1 MRPTSGRGETLARCG
16 STSTAASTARWSR
29 RAPCRATRTR
39 SRPGTAVG
47 GGSRK
52 DGTST
57 LRRTRTAL
65 GLAWLLVAMLL
76 ASPVSAQSFDYA
88 MCIPGIPELAGRYP
102 SDWEGRLDPRVREL
116 VQWQRVIGGS
126 ALAYGWSEEPQILHV
141 ARWDGTDLYA
151 KGVPHT
157 YRGRP
162 LAINYSK
169 GDSPPPRAPTGLP
182 RTGVPPLATLA
193 LLGLGLTA
201 LGWLGRAA
209 PGRGRSPRTGTV
221 ASPSGRSPG
230 SEAGAGSVRPASARP
245 QGRRTASRVPPD
257 RRPLRRARR
266 R

>member
-1 MRPTSGRGETLARCG
+1 M
-16 STSTAASTARWSR
+16 
-29 RAPCRATRTR
+29 
-39 SRPGTAVG
+39 
-47 GGSRK
+47 
-52 DGTST
+52 
-57 LRRTRTAL
+57 RRTRTAL

-169 GDSPPPRAPTGLP
+169 GDIPQAAAGAPFNPPVTDPRCPGGSDSAPPRAPTGLP

-209 PGRGRSPRTGTV
+209 PGRG
-221 ASPSGRSPG
+221 
-230 SEAGAGSVRPASARP
+230 
-245 QGRRTASRVPPD
+245 
-257 RRPLRRARR
+257 
-266 R
+266 